1 MLFPSLRLASS
12 DTSSLHTDICVSLML
27 FLAKSEV
34 CGNYGNSLFD
44 YFSLLHNPALEDTAG
59 G

>member
-12 DTSSLHTDICVSLML
+12 ETSSLRTDIRTSLML
-27 FLAKSEV
+27 FLAKGEV
-34 CGNYGNSLFD
+34 CSNYGNSLFD
-44 YFSLLHNPALEDTAG
+44 YFSLLHNPALEDSAG